1 MTCCSVAKNNTIAKV
16 LQSMLNYMEP
26 AFYLEFR
33 WREVD
38 KKNCTNQFRNEM
50 KWNEIY
56 FNASKFKRDIPIQ
69 FSACSFSPCVP
80 NRKKLATTHMLNTLI
95 SNTCV
100 QGSSTRTKRNE
111 CRATCI
117 ERKAEE
123 NSEKERTA
131 GPIAWFEKI
140 LHQTRIWRKKKF

>member
-50 KWNEIY
+50 K
-56 FNASKFKRDIPIQ
+56 
-69 FSACSFSPCVP
+69 
-80 NRKKLATTHMLNTLI
+80 
-95 SNTCV
+95 
-100 QGSSTRTKRNE
+100 
-111 CRATCI
+111 
-117 ERKAEE
+117 
-123 NSEKERTA
+123 
-131 GPIAWFEKI
+131 
-140 LHQTRIWRKKKF
+140 